1 PMHLCSPRSSS
12 LLDLPS
18 FPTRRSS
25 DLPGRHFARPLVNFR
40 APFERNAE
48 LVLAPASGDVLMRL
62 RLDIRIHSKGNRRAL
77 VFGRCDLIDVIE
89 FGFAL
94 DVEGINALFEGVLD
108 FLARFSH
115 PGESAFRWVSAGL
128 QRTKQLATRNDVE
141 AGAGIAQQAQD
152 SSVLVRFDRIADQM
166 VEIAK
171 GFIQAP
177 VMIENG
183 AGAI

>member
-1 PMHLCSPRSSS
+1 
-12 LLDLPS
+12 
-18 FPTRRSS
+18 
-25 DLPGRHFARPLVNFR
+25 
-40 APFERNAE
+40 
-48 LVLAPASGDVLMRL
+48 MRL
-62 RLDIRIHSKGNRRAL
+62 RLDIGVHSKGNRGAL

-141 AGAGIAQQAQD
+141 AGVGIAQQAQD
-152 SSVLVRFDRIADQM
+152 SSIRVRFDRIADQM

>member
-48 LVLAPASGDVLMRL
+48 LVLTPASGDVLMRL

-94 DVEGINALFEGVLD
+94 DVEGINALFESILD
-108 FLARFSH
+108 FLVRFSYASK
-115 PGESAFRWVSAGL
+115 GALCRI
-128 QRTKQLATRNDVE
+128 
-141 AGAGIAQQAQD
+141 GAGIDYAKQLTARHDIESSTGITQQAQNGPIRI
-152 SSVLVRFDRIADQM
+152 RFNGVTDRMLETRERI
-166 VEIAK
+166 I
-171 GFIQAP
+171 
-177 VMIENG
+177 
-183 AGAI
+183 